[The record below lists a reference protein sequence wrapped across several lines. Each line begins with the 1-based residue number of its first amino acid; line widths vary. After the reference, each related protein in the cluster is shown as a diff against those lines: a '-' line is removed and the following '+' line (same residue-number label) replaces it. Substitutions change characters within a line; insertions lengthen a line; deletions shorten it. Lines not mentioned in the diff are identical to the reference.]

1 MRLCAGSGPCCNVER
16 AAEQTTAFVDSGST
30 RASNCD
36 LDRACRLFF
45 QLLIRQICAP
55 NRPLDMGCRP
65 VPSLT
70 VQTGYTAA
78 TVRLGFGGSA
88 GRLCGHEP
96 GSAHRS
102 RALRAFAASARTNQE
117 LASCQTRLAARAA
130 HLLARCACD
139 SGRRLDRLCYRG
151 TLMVTTSVART
162 RRCVRASSSRRAR
175 ARFVGPRPAPRNRRR
190 RSP

>member
-55 NRPLDMGCRP
+55 NRPLDVG
-65 VPSLT
+65 
-70 VQTGYTAA
+70 VQTGSIADSSDRLHGCHSPTWIRRIGGTVVRPRARLRPQIQGA
-78 TVRLGFGGSA
+78 TRFRSVSEDESRAGKLPNSTRGESGSPARSMRLRFRESFGSA
-88 GRLCGHEP
+88 RF
-96 GSAHRS
+96 RS
-102 RALRAFAASARTNQE
+102 VFMA
-117 LASCQTRLAARAA
+117 
-130 HLLARCACD
+130 
-139 SGRRLDRLCYRG
+139 
-151 TLMVTTSVART
+151 TTSVART
-162 RRCVRASSSRRAR
+162 HRCVRASSSRRAG